1 MVTYTYDYMYKDM
14 YVYMY
19 NKYGHTAVNT
29 RLALRPP
36 FGGLGF
42 RKTPFGLRPLRYFAP
57 PQFASPANL
66 RFAYSGCQTVANLKR
81 YAKGRLN
88 WLELI
93 KKGLFLFM
101 NIVYHDIE

>member
-1 MVTYTYDYMYKDM
+1 MHKDM

-19 NKYGHTAVNT
+19 NDMHNKYGHTAVNT

-57 PQFASPANL
+57 PQLGQGSMLRIALLPAP
-66 RFAYSGCQTVANLKR
+66 TVANLKR
-81 YAKGRLN
+81 YMK
-88 WLELI
+88 
-93 KKGLFLFM
+93 
-101 NIVYHDIE
+101 

>member
-1 MVTYTYDYMYKDM
+1 MVWTS
-14 YVYMY
+14 
-19 NKYGHTAVNT
+19 HNT

-42 RKTPFGLRPLRYFAP
+42 RKTPFGRGLKSERPLRYFAP

-81 YAKGRLN
+81 YATYFSGIFVILTK
-88 WLELI
+88 
-93 KKGLFLFM
+93 
-101 NIVYHDIE
+101 